1 MQYSI
6 IIPIRNEQQG
16 IIQTL
21 EDLTSQIKNYSYEI
35 LLINDF
41 STDQTSEIIK
51 KNLNKFTNVKLLDNK
66 IKGLGRAI
74 TFGIHE
80 SKGEYV
86 CIMMSDL
93 SDDINDLKKYF
104 ELITL
109 EDFDAI
115 FGSRFIKGSKVINYP
130 KNKLILNRIAN
141 LFVKYIF
148 FNNYNDF
155 TNAFKIY
162 KRNAL
167 LKTLPLVSESFNI
180 FLEIPLKFITR
191 KMKYKIIPI
200 NWNGRISGKSKF
212 EIKELRS
219 KYLFTLFYC
228 LLEKVLLKK

>member
-16 IIQTL
+16 IIKTL
-21 EDLTSQIKNYSYEI
+21 EDLTSEIKNYNYEI

-41 STDQTSEIIK
+41 STDETSETIK
-51 KNLNKFTNVKLLDNK
+51 KNLFKFKSIRLLNNK

-74 TFGIHE
+74 SFGIQE

-104 ELITL
+104 ELIAL
-109 EDFDAI
+109 NDVDAI
-115 FGSRFIKGSKVINYP
+115 FGSRFTKESKVKNYP

-162 KRNAL
+162 RRNSL

-191 KMKYKIIPI
+191 KMKYRIIPI

>member
-1 MQYSI
+1 MFKFKSI
-6 IIPIRNEQQG
+6 R
-16 IIQTL
+16 
-21 EDLTSQIKNYSYEI
+21 
-35 LLINDF
+35 LLN
-41 STDQTSEIIK
+41 
-51 KNLNKFTNVKLLDNK
+51 NK

-74 TFGIHE
+74 SFGIQE

-104 ELITL
+104 ELIAL
-109 EDFDAI
+109 NDVDAI
-115 FGSRFIKGSKVINYP
+115 FGSRFTKESKVKNYP

-162 KRNAL
+162 RRNSL

-191 KMKYKIIPI
+191 KMKYRIIPI